1 MNSGTDMAVV
11 NKHRKKI
18 SSNFQTINSVSVKNV
33 EQAVP
38 VNKPPKSGQQTISG
52 NYYQVKQFDQQ
63 QDDLAT

>member
-38 VNKPPKSGQQTISG
+38 VNKPPKSGQQTISS